1 MNLFPHQIENAKKL
15 VRSLNRDGAAIDA
28 SDTGTGK
35 SFTAFAVAA
44 ALRRKPFVICPLSVG
59 PSWNNKYECLTQK
72 GQLTVDD
79 GSVFG
84 SSGGCEWV
92 NYEKARRSNFRW
104 PDDMAETLVVVDEA
118 HRVGSPDS
126 LQAKL
131 VRRLTDRGLPILF
144 ASATPFS
151 TPMRTRV
158 FMHATR
164 KVHWDRWYSMLKQFG
179 CYRNQRI
186 KGRPWMW
193 DGSSDSITH
202 LKHLFAE
209 NMVATRWSEV
219 EGFPDVLVQPEVV
232 HVSDQ
237 AKAEALARAAASNPL
252 AQTVKERRE
261 LELLRVPA
269 FIDMTKDLL
278 EQGKR
283 VLAFFNFT
291 EPLQQY
297 AEAMSCHVID
307 GNTDR
312 TERQWAHE
320 EFQSDRANNI
330 ALNSKAGGE
339 GIDLH
344 GRDRV
349 SLISPDWSAVT
360 YKQVFGRTHR
370 IGGELAI
377 LKPVYIA
384 GTMEETKVMPT
395 VLEKSQHIETLTDQ
409 DLIPNTKK

>member
-1 MNLFPHQIENAKKL
+1 MNLFPHQIQNATKL
-15 VRSLNRDGAAIDA
+15 VRSINRVGAGIDA

-44 ALRRKPFVICPLSVG
+44 ALRRKPFIICPKGVG
-59 PSWNNKYECLTQK
+59 PSWINKTNLLNRK
-72 GQLTVDD
+72 D
-79 GSVFG
+79 GSVEKTDASALFG
-84 SSGGCEWV
+84 FTGTVEWV
-92 NYEKARRSNFRW
+92 NYEKARRSAFRW
-104 PDDMAETLVVVDEA
+104 PDLSDALVVVDEA
-118 HRVGSPDS
+118 HRVGAPDT
-126 LQAKL
+126 LQSQMIRTLA
-131 VRRLTDRGLPILF
+131 DRGLPLLF
-144 ASATPFS
+144 LSATPFA
-151 TPMRTRV
+151 TPMRTRA
-158 FMHATR
+158 FMHACN
-164 KVHWDRWYSMLKQFG
+164 KVHWSEWYNQLKHFG
-179 CYRNQRI
+179 CYRNQHI
-186 KGRPWMW
+186 KGKPWMW
-193 DGSSDSITH
+193 SGSDQSVDH
-202 LKHLFAE
+202 LKLLFKD

-219 EGFPDVLVQPEVV
+219 EGFPEVLVQPEVV

-278 EQGKR
+278 EQGKK

-291 EPLQQY
+291 DPIREY
-297 AEAMSCHVID
+297 SKAMGCHVID
-307 GNTDR
+307 GKTDQ
-312 TERQWAHE
+312 TERQWAHSD
-320 EFQSDRANNI
+320 FQSGVTNNL

-339 GIDLH
+339 GIDLQ
-344 GRDRV
+344 GQDRV

-384 GTMEETKVMPT
+384 GTMEESKVMPT
-395 VLEKSQHIETLTDQ
+395 VMRKSQHIETLTDQ
-409 DLIPNTKK
+409 DLIPNL

>member
-1 MNLFPHQIENAKKL
+1 MNLYPHQVENAKKL
-15 VRSLNRDGAAIDA
+15 VRSINRDGAAIDA

-44 ALRRKPFVICPLSVG
+44 ALRRKPFVVCPLSVG
-59 PSWNNKYECLTQK
+59 PSWQHKHEILTK
-72 GQLTVDD
+72 GFDKDELAK
-79 GSVFG
+79 VFG
-84 SSGGCEWV
+84 STTGSLEWV
-92 NYEKARRSNFRW
+92 NYEKARRSTFRW
-104 PDDMAETLVVVDEA
+104 PDDMADTLVVVDEA

-126 LQAKL
+126 LQAKM
-131 VRRLTDRGLPILF
+131 VRRLADRGLPILF
-144 ASATPFS
+144 ASATPFA
-151 TPMRTRV
+151 TPMRTRA
-158 FMHATR
+158 FMHALD
-164 KVHWDRWYSMLKQFG
+164 KVHWDRWYPMLKQFG
-179 CYRNQRI
+179 CYRNAKI

-193 DGSSDSITH
+193 NGSSDSIDR
-202 LKHLFAE
+202 LKLLFKD

-219 EGFPDVLVQPEVV
+219 EGFPEVLVQPEVV

-278 EQGKR
+278 EQGKK

-291 EPLQQY
+291 DPIREY
-297 AEAMSCHVID
+297 SKAMGCHVID
-307 GNTDR
+307 GKTDQ
-312 TERQWAHE
+312 TERQWAHSD
-320 EFQSDRANNI
+320 FQSGVTNNL

-339 GIDLH
+339 GIDLQ
-344 GRDRV
+344 GQDRV

-384 GTMEETKVMPT
+384 GTMEESKVMPT
-395 VLEKSQHIETLTDQ
+395 VMRKSQHIETLTDQ
-409 DLIPNTKK
+409 DLIPNL